1 MLLAEAC
8 SEPWF
13 RHLFRHEEI
22 VPGVWRFLMARRFLG
37 KDLYPSAC
45 YMVPQAGLM
54 VDSGSALFSNRT
66 LRVARAAGVRT
77 VFLTHSHEDH
87 TGGAPFLVSDL
98 GASCFAHPDAI
109 PILADP
115 RSLRMLL
122 YRRFMF
128 GVPRMCVAR
137 PAADSFEDGGMRFR
151 IIRTPG
157 HSPDHLVVFEEE
169 RGWLFVGDAYIPVPE
184 RVFFGTG
191 CDYSVWVETLRTLAE
206 LGAERMFTGM
216 GPVNRRPSRAL
227 IEKANRL
234 SEISEKVMR
243 LWRDGLKE
251 TEIAKR
257 LFPGDLSVRLVT
269 GGNYSAVNLVRAC
282 LRSPVSGKRT
292 DGLFLAS
299 PSS

>member
-1 MLLAEAC
+1 M
-8 SEPWF
+8 F
-13 RHLFRHEEI
+13 RCEEI
-22 VPGVWRFLMARRFLG
+22 VPGVWRFLMARSFFG

-45 YMVPQAGLM
+45 YMVPQARLM
-54 VDSGSALFSNRT
+54 IDSGSALFAGRT
-66 LRVARAAGVRT
+66 LGEARAAGVRT

-87 TGGAPFLVSDL
+87 SGGAPPLMSDL
-98 GASCFAHPDAI
+98 GASCFAHPEAI
-109 PILADP
+109 PVLADP

-128 GVPRMCVAR
+128 GVPRQCVAR

-151 IIRTPG
+151 VIRTPG

-169 RGWLFVGDAYIPVPE
+169 RGWLFAGDAYIPVPE
-184 RVFFGTG
+184 RVFFDAG
-191 CDYSVWVETLRTLAE
+191 CDYSMWVETLRALAG
-206 LGAERMFTGM
+206 LGADRMFTGM

-243 LWRDGLKE
+243 LWGEGLKE

-257 LFPGDLSVRLVT
+257 LFPGDLTVRLVT
-269 GGNYSAVNLVRAC
+269 GGNYSAVNIVRAC
-282 LRSPVSGKRT
+282 LRSPVSGSPT
-292 DGLFLAS
+292 DGRFLAS

>member
-1 MLLAEAC
+1 LHPAGAR
-8 SEPWF
+8 SEPWCRNVF
-13 RHLFRHEEI
+13 CREEI
-22 VPGVWRFLMARRFLG
+22 VPGVWRFLMARSFLG

-54 VDSGSALFSNRT
+54 VDSGSALFSDRT
-66 LRVARAAGVRT
+66 VEAARGAGVRT
-77 VFLTHSHEDH
+77 LFLTHSHEDH
-87 TGGAPFLVSDL
+87 TGGAPSLLSDL

-109 PILADP
+109 PVLADP

-128 GVPRMCVAR
+128 GVPRVCVAR
-137 PAADSFEDGGMRFR
+137 PAAESFEDGGMRFR
-151 IIRTPG
+151 VIPTPG

-169 RGWLFVGDAYIPVPE
+169 RGWLFAGDAYIPVPE

-191 CDYSVWVETLRTLAE
+191 CDYSVWVETLRALAK

-243 LWRDGLKE
+243 LWREGLKE

-257 LFPGDLSVRLVT
+257 LFPGDLAVRLVT

-282 LRSPVSGKRT
+282 LRSPVSEKRA

-299 PSS
+299 SSS